1 MDDDRDD
8 HRDRDRDRDRVWSNI
23 PIPDP
28 SVATNERLA
37 MGLATLRTEVKHWVD
52 ALQLLHQEKIKSA
65 EDKTANLDRVVQ
77 TRLAGSET
85 ALNAAMAAA
94 DKVTQKQA
102 AKVGM
107 SKQIEGVSGKIDDMK
122 ERITRIEGMDL
133 GSVKHRDAV
142 RGESSIAHG
151 ERQNL
156 IAMIALIVAA
166 LGLFAAVG
174 AFLYTATRSAPL
186 APSVVYAQ
194 PPGPAAPVIPRRES
208 LPDLPER
215 LRMGRPTLNPAVDRT
230 PITPLR

>member
-1 MDDDRDD
+1 MIEDD
-8 HRDRDRDRDRVWSNI
+8 RDRDRGRDRVWSNI

-37 MGLATLRTEVKHWVD
+37 MGIAALRTEVKHWVD
-52 ALQLLHQEKIKSA
+52 ALQLLHEEKIKSA
-65 EDKTANLDRVVQ
+65 EDKTSNLDRVVQ

-102 AKVGM
+102 DNFEAVLNESKVGM

-133 GSVKHRDAV
+133 GSAKHRDTAL
-142 RGESSIAHG
+142 GESSIAHG
-151 ERQNL
+151 DRQNL
-156 IAMIALIVAA
+156 IALIALVVAA

-174 AFLYTATRSAPL
+174 GWLYTASRPVPL
-186 APSVVYAQ
+186 APAVVYAQ
-194 PPGPAAPVIPRRES
+194 PPGNAAPITPRREG
-208 LPDLPER
+208 LPAGALIADVQLP
-215 LRMGRPTLNPAVDRT
+215 
-230 PITPLR
+230 